1 MKDIGKYRDVFIQL
15 LDDPD
20 VVRTMKYKLGLNAQR
35 EIVPNRPD
43 VWRQNEQR
51 LQNELPDARKENER
65 LSDELK
71 NAQNEIKKRDK
82 LLKELAAKFEA
93 YAKAESVFNKYRS
106 LPPRIKNEFS
116 RLICSDS
123 VLTFIISG
131 SSTDELE
138 LIWEAICCRLTEYD
152 SETLSILKE
161 AADLFFEYNMAAF
174 GKLERLKTKTGA
186 PYNSRLHDRLP
197 DSNIDG
203 VIAEV
208 VFEGYRNRISNKI
221 IRSIVRL

>member
-1 MKDIGKYRDVFIQL
+1 
-15 LDDPD
+15 
-20 VVRTMKYKLGLNAQR
+20 MKYKLGLNAQR

-43 VWRQNEQR
+43 VWRQNEQC

-71 NAQNEIKKRDK
+71 
-82 LLKELAAKFEA
+82 ELAAKFEA
-93 YAKAESVFNKYRS
+93 YAKAESVFNNYRS

-161 AADLFFEYNMAAF
+161 AADLFFEYNMASF